1 MQDTESPVSI
11 YNGEDIIMLASSL
24 LLDIIETSGYNPV
37 AESFGKT
44 KKFIFGVPST
54 ATQKDVFEIAEDAK
68 KYVNAHDMMVQS
80 VTMRFLTSQTT
91 SNDFGGF
98 VPPHI
103 IIVDGFSFIKAI
115 NS

>member
-1 MQDTESPVSI
+1 
-11 YNGEDIIMLASSL
+11 MLASSL
-24 LLDIIETSGYNPV
+24 LLDIIEASGYNSV

-68 KYVNAHDMMVQS
+68 KYVNAHNMTVQS
-80 VTMRFLTSQTT
+80 VTMRFLTAKTT

-103 IIVDGFSFIKAI
+103 IIVDGFAVINAI
-115 NS
+115 QS